1 DHDRCLRRPAS
12 PMLLHHLG
20 AGLDSGDRGEVH
32 TIRHH
37 PPDRSRGGLEPWLG
51 RHHGGRDPADP
62 GPGDRDRPPGGP
74 GLPRPRDRPL
84 ASPCRTREVG
94 AYLHLGYGRQVGGF
108 GWAELIALLTSIGF
122 GTVSAII
129 PIVNAEAYVIA
140 SQMSAVMG
148 PIPIAIGIAIGQTVG
163 KLLLFF
169 GVRRG
174 KELSFVKHR
183 QEVRKQRPVGPT
195 RARFR
200 AAMAKLLDLVGQ
212 ERWGLP
218 IVLVAAIV

>member
-1 DHDRCLRRPAS
+1 
-12 PMLLHHLG
+12 
-20 AGLDSGDRGEVH
+20 
-32 TIRHH
+32 
-37 PPDRSRGGLEPWLG
+37 
-51 RHHGGRDPADP
+51 
-62 GPGDRDRPPGGP
+62 
-74 GLPRPRDRPL
+74 
-84 ASPCRTREVG
+84 VG
-94 AYLHLGYGRQVGGF
+94 TF
-108 GWAELIALLTSIGF
+108 GWAELVALLTSIGF
-122 GTVSAII
+122 GTVSAIV

-148 PIPIAIGIAIGQTVG
+148 PIPIAIGIAMGQTVG

-200 AAMAKLLDLVGQ
+200 AVMAKLLDLVGQ

-218 IVLVAAIV
+218 IVLVAAIVGFPPLYAVALLAGATTMSPVWFGLTVLVGRLCRFLLVATGFYGLHDLFF